1 MLSVEELVLMI
12 LAGVITFA
20 GVKIWA
26 ERTSVFGQTHPSEF
40 ASNTLRWQRLM
51 LTVEDARKEIDA
63 R

>member
-12 LAGVITFA
+12 LAGFITFA
-20 GVKIWA
+20 GVKVWA
-26 ERTSVFGQTHPSEF
+26 ERKSVFGQIHPSEL
-40 ASNTLRWQRLM
+40 ATNTHRWQRLM